1 MMYSMNDII
10 LISGHDQGRTDGRNK
25 RWISDRYE
33 QQVQVRQDEGINLI
47 LIYIIHKYIFH
58 YKYVASAV
66 I

>member
-1 MMYSMNDII
+1 MNDVI

-47 LIYIIHKYIFH
+47 LIYIIHI
-58 YKYVASAV
+58 